1 MNYGV
6 TTFDTNFKMLIMVQI
21 TFQSIYG
28 IYLYTFVWK
37 STITSRLLI
46 GNLTP
51 LGTLICQTK
60 TKNKRTLLTLRIVCN
75 NTIKRNVN

>member
-21 TFQSIYG
+21 TVQSIYG

-46 GNLTP
+46 GKLTP